1 MIGMGFTTKGPILK
15 CNHVNTRCRVRN
27 VNTTSAHTKTGGEG
41 GGGGVSQPTIPSPP
55 RLPHLHEA

>member
-41 GGGGVSQPTIPSPP
+41 GGGARGLPTNNSLPSPTPSPP
-55 RLPHLHEA
+55 